1 MSIEMRILV
10 VDDAPPMRKIIG
22 KMLKGLGY
30 TDIAEA
36 SDGGE
41 ALRVMRS
48 QQVDFIICDWNMPGM
63 TGIELLRTVRGD
75 SKFKNLPFLMVTAES
90 KKKNVIEAVRAG
102 VSNYVIKPFNQK
114 VLEEKLNAILT
125 SSAA

>member
-1 MSIEMRILV
+1 MSSNMRILI

-30 TDIAEA
+30 TNIAEA
-36 SDGGE
+36 SDGGD
-41 ALRVMRS
+41 ALRVLRS
-48 QQVDFIICDWNMPGM
+48 DHIDFIICDWNMPGM
-63 TGIELLRTVRGD
+63 TGIELLRTVRAD
-75 SKFKNLPFLMVTAES
+75 SHFKNLPFLMVTAES

-125 SSAA
+125 STAA